1 MAGAITH
8 PVEMTATRLH
18 QATATPHDRT
28 AREPGEAIDIPDRI
42 TSPQAKLVYLYL
54 HVRGTVTVDELGTAL
69 GLPKLALFSIL
80 ETLDE
85 YDTVARD
92 GDVVSLA

>member
-1 MAGAITH
+1 
-8 PVEMTATRLH
+8 MTATQLH
-18 QATATPHDRT
+18 STTTIDHDHT
-28 AREPGEAIDIPDRI
+28 AREPGGMIGIPDRI
-42 TSPQAKLVYLYL
+42 ASPQAKLVYLYL

-80 ETLDE
+80 GTLDE
-85 YDTVARD
+85 YDVVARD